1 MWIEK
6 LPNGKYK
13 YFERYID
20 PYTEKSRKVSI
31 TLTSQSNQAKKQA
44 SIELQDKINIKI
56 NAPKLEAITF
66 EKALKLFKP
75 NYKRKVKTSSYLS
88 FESTEKTLLRTIGK
102 DMLVKNIDLPFFR
115 KRIEDLYYDQKYSLN
130 YVKKI
135 KAFTLMILSF
145 VKEEGYSAEPPFFKL
160 NLVLRQDESPEKYLE
175 KYELRLLINQLN
187 KMKPNKRKADMVEFL
202 ALTGLRYGELIALR
216 EEDLYEGY
224 ISVNG
229 TIDFRN
235 GSYKHIVRTTP
246 KTKAANR
253 NVVLSNRA
261 INILIKIL
269 QENQLYK
276 TTSEYT
282 DSGYIFTS
290 PNGNPIDYRTFAPCL
305 KNAAKFAGINKPVT
319 SHYLRHTHIS
329 FLAELN
335 VPIKVVMDRVGHN
348 DASTTLQVYTHVT
361 NKMKDSLKE
370 KIETID
376 Y

>member
-20 PYTEKSRKVSI
+20 PYTEKSRKVSV

-44 SIELQDKINIKI
+44 TIELQNKINLKI

>member
-1 MWIEK
+1 MWIEE

-13 YFERYID
+13 YYERYID
-20 PYTEKSRKVSI
+20 PYTEKSRKVSL
-31 TLTSQSNQAKKQA
+31 TLNSKSNQAKKQA
-44 SIELQDKINIKI
+44 TVELQEKINKKI
-56 NAPKLEAITF
+56 NAPKLESITF
-66 EKALKLFKP
+66 EKALELFKP
-75 NYKRKVKTSSYLS
+75 NYKRKVKNSSYLS
-88 FESTEKTLLRTIGK
+88 FESTEKTLLRAIGK
-102 DMLVKNIDLPFFR
+102 DMLIKNIDLPFFR

-135 KAFTLMILSF
+135 KAFTLMILSHAS
-145 VKEEGYSAEPPFFKL
+145 EEGYSAGSPNFKL
-160 NLVLRQDESPEKYLE
+160 NLVLRQDEKPEKYLE
-175 KYELRLLINQLN
+175 KYELRAVIDQLN
-187 KMKPNKRKADMVEFL
+187 KMRPNQRKADMVEFL

-235 GSYKHIVRTTP
+235 GSYSNVTRTTP

-253 NVVLSNRA
+253 NVVLSTRA
-261 INILIKIL
+261 TNILIKIL

-276 TTSEYT
+276 ATSKYI

-305 KNAAKFAGINKPVT
+305 KNAAKFAGIQKPVS

-335 VPIKVVMDRVGHN
+335 IPIKVVMDRVGHN

-361 NKMKDSLKE
+361 NKMKDTLKD
-370 KIETID
+370 KIETIN